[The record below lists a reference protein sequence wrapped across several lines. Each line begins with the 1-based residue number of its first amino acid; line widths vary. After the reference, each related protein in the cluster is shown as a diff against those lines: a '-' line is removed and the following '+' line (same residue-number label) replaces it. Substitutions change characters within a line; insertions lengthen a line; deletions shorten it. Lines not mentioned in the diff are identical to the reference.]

1 MELSQVKEQAENTK
15 NGNDMHKNQDV
26 QNSRAIPFFN
36 ESVNAERQVSN
47 KY

>member
-1 MELSQVKEQAENTK
+1 MKKQAENTK

-26 QNSRAIPFFN
+26 PNSRVIPFVK